1 MIQNADSEIWQ
12 PKFCLDA
19 WNKGTGWGNRPTE
32 WNFPGLWPWHVVKL
46 VGNFDDFS
54 KEGNKR
60 KRNFADLSPQTSP
73 HGHKRTLT
81 QNNFET
87 NSAGKL
93 SLANFAR
100 KSSQFYSLYKSTN
113 WQGVQ

>member
-1 MIQNADSEIWQ
+1 VEFSRFVAVARGEICGEISMI
-12 PKFCLDA
+12 CL
-19 WNKGTGWGNRPTE
+19 
-32 WNFPGLWPWHVVKL
+32 
-46 VGNFDDFS
+46 

>member
-1 MIQNADSEIWQ
+1 VEFSRFVAVARGEICGEISMI
-12 PKFCLDA
+12 FL
-19 WNKGTGWGNRPTE
+19 
-32 WNFPGLWPWHVVKL
+32 
-46 VGNFDDFS
+46 